1 MTRSSHA
8 RAENKATMT
17 KESENE
23 ARSFQLVYYN
33 LLRGEEEEEE
43 ELEGNPIS
51 NKLLKTEL
59 ELEM

>member
-1 MTRSSHA
+1 
-8 RAENKATMT
+8 MT